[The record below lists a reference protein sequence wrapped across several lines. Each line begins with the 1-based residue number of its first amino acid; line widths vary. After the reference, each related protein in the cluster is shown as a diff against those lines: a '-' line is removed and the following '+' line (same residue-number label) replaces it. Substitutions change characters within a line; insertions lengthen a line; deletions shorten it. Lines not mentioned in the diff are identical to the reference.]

1 MRKVTIEYQPFR
13 WFKYTRFV
21 KGNFPSDWSETS
33 PKQLIAIASLL
44 KQSIS
49 DVHFLSIMTGLS
61 KRTINKL
68 DAWQR
73 FQLIELFDSFRSN
86 QPYNEFI
93 IPKLD
98 CKGTV
103 LCAPKPK
110 LKGVTFGQFIF
121 LDTYFGNYQQS
132 RDKTDLNKF
141 IASAYLPFGQQ
152 FTEPLIDAH
161 HQWVAKTELLSR
173 EAIVINYYLIRDWL
187 CEVYPLVFQRKT
199 EQQIKEDETKIRNN
213 IPLKN
218 RDQNSWIKVFESLV
232 GDDII
237 NGDNYA
243 NLPLHNVL
251 QYLTSQI
258 KKNLKQK

>member
-1 MRKVTIEYQPFR
+1 MRKVTIKYQPFR
-13 WFKYTRFV
+13 WLKYTRSLN
-21 KGNFPSDWSETS
+21 GNFPSDWNETS
-33 PKQLIAIASLL
+33 PKQLIAIASLINL
-44 KQSIS
+44 SIS
-49 DVHFLSIMTGLS
+49 DVQFLSIMTGLS
-61 KRTINKL
+61 KRNINKL
-68 DAWQR
+68 DAYQR

-98 CKGTV
+98 CKGTI

-121 LDTYFGNYQQS
+121 LDTYFTNYQQS

-152 FTEPLIDAH
+152 FTEPVIDANY
-161 HQWVAKTELLSR
+161 QWVAKTDIISR

-199 EQQIKEDETKIRNN
+199 EQQIKAEETKIKTN
-213 IPLKN
+213 IPIK
-218 RDQNSWIKVFESLV
+218 RQDQNSWIKVFESLI

-237 NGDNYA
+237 NEDNYA

-251 QYLTSQI
+251 RHLSSQI
-258 KKNLKQK
+258 QKNLKK